1 MISKLVIKGEERVE
15 AKNLTKLT
23 QKASRFKSL
32 ISIEKDERKANGKSL
47 MGLLSLAVKGG
58 DSISIIVE
66 GTDES
71 EAIEALTK
79 FINNNFDDN

>member
-32 ISIEKDERKANGKSL
+32 ISIEKHERKANGKSL

-58 DSISIIVE
+58 DSISIIVQ
-66 GTDES
+66 GADES

>member
-1 MISKLVIKGEERVE
+1 MISKLVIKGEEGVE

>member
-66 GTDES
+66 GADES